1 MPLSCIIIVRIFSA
15 GEASLTRRLRRGR
28 AELRTVI
35 KLRRTLR
42 AAAKGKKNMT
52 NTNVRSGKKLDV
64 QKLTRIAILA
74 AIVIVLQMLPIK
86 FGTVEINLALTPIV
100 LGAILY
106 GPLAGAL
113 LGAIDGVV
121 IILIPGTSVFLTFNF
136 VGTILLCLLKTG
148 LAGFVAGLL
157 YPLVK
162 RFDET
167 TAVVVSALAA
177 PVINTGIFIA
187 GVLTIFSGLF
197 EGAAQEAGVSL
208 ASWTVTAFITTNFF
222 IEIIVTIII
231 SPILIRIVRLF
242 GKKN

>member
-1 MPLSCIIIVRIFSA
+1 
-15 GEASLTRRLRRGR
+15 
-28 AELRTVI
+28 
-35 KLRRTLR
+35 
-42 AAAKGKKNMT
+42 MT
-52 NTNVRSGKKLDV
+52 NTNMRSGKKLDV

>member
-1 MPLSCIIIVRIFSA
+1 
-15 GEASLTRRLRRGR
+15 
-28 AELRTVI
+28 
-35 KLRRTLR
+35 
-42 AAAKGKKNMT
+42 MT

>member
-1 MPLSCIIIVRIFSA
+1 
-15 GEASLTRRLRRGR
+15 
-28 AELRTVI
+28 
-35 KLRRTLR
+35 
-42 AAAKGKKNMT
+42 MT
-52 NTNVRSGKKLDV
+52 NTNVRSEKKLDV

-208 ASWTVTAFITTNFF
+208 ASWTVTAFVTTNFF

>member
-1 MPLSCIIIVRIFSA
+1 
-15 GEASLTRRLRRGR
+15 
-28 AELRTVI
+28 
-35 KLRRTLR
+35 
-42 AAAKGKKNMT
+42 MT

-208 ASWTVTAFITTNFF
+208 ASWTVTAFVTTNFF